1 MTKLDLDVCGFGRKT
16 LSVNNSSSSAN
27 RLASMSSLALIAAT
41 LVAAAAVA
49 TAISRSSDRETETVA
64 VHGSAKPDQPVG
76 SVEENIRQLEARL
89 TREPN
94 DPAGWRM
101 LGWSYFET
109 GDLMGSAAAYRRA
122 AQIEPENAENWSSL
136 GEALQ
141 TASTDV
147 SAEAAAAFERALKL
161 DRTDPRARYFTAV
174 QKDLQG
180 HHDAA
185 VVDWIALLRDTP
197 AGAPWEADLRR
208 TIMQVAEKH
217 HIDVSGQM
225 PAMPQGVAATAGIP
239 GPTPEQLA
247 AASSIP
253 PEQQSEMVKG
263 MVERLANR
271 LRQNPKDADGW
282 MRLMRSR
289 MVLGEIE
296 AAREAHKAGLAAFEQ
311 DSAARARLDRAARQL
326 GIPPG

>member
-76 SVEENIRQLEARL
+76 SVDENIRQLQARL
-89 TREPN
+89 MREPN
-94 DPAGWRM
+94 NPAGWRM

-185 VVDWIALLRDTP
+185 IVDWLALLRDTP
-197 AGAPWEADLRR
+197 RGAPWEADLRR
-208 TIMQVAEKH
+208 TIVQVAEKH
-217 HIDVSGQM
+217 HINVSGKM
-225 PAMPQGVAATAGIP
+225 PAMPQGAAATAGIP

-263 MVERLANR
+263 MVDRLANR
-271 LRQNPKDADGW
+271 LRQNPKDTDGW

-296 AAREAHKAGLAAFEQ
+296 AAREAHKSGLAAFKQ
-311 DSAARARLDRAARQL
+311 DSTARAKLDRAAREL
-326 GIPPG
+326 GIPPD